1 MRVSTNNA
9 FASGVSSLQ
18 GRQNDLQEAQQ
29 RLTSG
34 KRIQRASDDP
44 TGAARAE
51 RAMANINRID
61 ATQRSLESSRNAMQV
76 SEGAMG
82 DAVELMQQIRETLV
96 SAGNGSY
103 KDSDRAVLA
112 NRLAGLRESLLAVA
126 NRPNGT
132 GGYLFGGQ
140 GASSPPFLDTTG
152 GVTYQGTA
160 GAIRGSQDENMPLSV
175 DGAAAWLQAP
185 SGNGIFETKNTNS
198 STAWIGPGTVTD
210 PSKLALTTGTV
221 YSVQFTGAGATSTYT
236 VLKDGA
242 PTAAT
247 GAFKPGQ
254 SIQVDGMAVTIQG
267 APADGDS
274 FDIVPSS
281 DSLSI
286 FQTLDNTINDLTALG
301 RTTGQVSQTVTNGL
315 RDLDASLAR
324 MLSVRSE
331 LGEAMNGLDGTE
343 SRFASQKL
351 YSQTEKSNAEDLDM
365 VQGISDFQGQQTGY
379 DAALKAYSM
388 VQRLTLFQYL
398 NG

>member
-9 FASGVSSLQ
+9 FASGVTSLQ
-18 GRQNDLQEAQQ
+18 GRQNDLQVAQQ

-44 TGAARAE
+44 TGAAQAE
-51 RAMANINRID
+51 RAMANINRLD
-61 ATQRSLESSRNAMQV
+61 ASQRSLQSSRNAMQV

-96 SAGNGSY
+96 AAGNGSY

-112 NRLAGLRESLLAVA
+112 NRLAGLRDSLLAVA
-126 NRPNGT
+126 NRPDGT

-152 GVTYQGTA
+152 GVVYKGTA

-185 SGNGIFETKNTNS
+185 TGNGIFETRNTNS
-198 STAWIGPGTVTD
+198 TTAWIGPGTVID
-210 PSKLALTTGTV
+210 PSQLALTTGTV
-221 YSVQFTGAGATSTYT
+221 YSVQFSGAGATSTYT

-242 PTAAT
+242 PTAAA
-247 GAFKPGQ
+247 GPFKPGQ
-254 SIQVDGMAVTIQG
+254 SIQVDGMAFNIMG

-274 FDIVPSS
+274 FDIVPSTEG
-281 DSLSI
+281 LSI
-286 FQTLDNTINDLTALG
+286 FQTLDGAISDLQSLG
-301 RTTGQVSQTVTNGL
+301 RSTGQVSQTVTQGI

-331 LGEAMNGLDGTE
+331 LGEAMNSLDGTE

-351 YSQTEKSNAEDLDM
+351 YSQTEQSNAEDLDM
-365 VQGISDFQGQQTGY
+365 VQGISDFQSQQTGY